1 MTYINSHNKYTASLD
16 SHAVRN
22 SICMVKSANNYK
34 KYLTFHINEYSY
46 LKARIFLLKGTIIF
60 IQRHENSC
68 WKARLLCL
76 KERIF
81 LFKGTNNL
89 YSKTRLFLVK
99 GTIIMFKG
107 TEILV

>member
-46 LKARIFLLKGTIIF
+46 LKARIFLLKGTNILT
-60 IQRHENSC
+60 QRHDYFYS
-68 WKARLLCL
+68 KARKFLL
-76 KERIF
+76 E
-81 LFKGTNNL
+81 
-89 YSKTRLFLVK
+89 

-107 TEILV
+107 TNILVQRHE